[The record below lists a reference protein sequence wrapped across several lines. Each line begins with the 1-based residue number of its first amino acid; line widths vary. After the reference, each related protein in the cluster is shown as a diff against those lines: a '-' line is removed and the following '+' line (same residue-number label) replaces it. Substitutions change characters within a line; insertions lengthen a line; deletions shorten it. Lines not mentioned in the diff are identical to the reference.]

1 MSVVSFDRSTH
12 LSRFHVLHSLV
23 SDGPMLEVEG
33 VSSRAATGLRMAVTI
48 VMRVESSG
56 AERHP
61 WPGP

>member
-1 MSVVSFDRSTH
+1 
-12 LSRFHVLHSLV
+12 
-23 SDGPMLEVEG
+23 MLEVEG